1 MKWKIRFTF
10 IIEHFRANVFGPHCS
25 TQATNHWLA
34 KTYMG
39 INYIKENNVYHYS
52 VKKKKIP
59 MSEHCKCMH
68 ARQTITYVWNSV
80 ELSRKVTKWYCMIKI
95 SYQNWLFQNHRWL
108 DVLTVVHFFR
118 DSYDKWKGWS
128 MKC

>member
-52 VKKKKIP
+52 VKKKKYQCQ
-59 MSEHCKCMH
+59 STVSACMLVKQLH
-68 ARQTITYVWNSV
+68 TYGTQLNSV
-80 ELSRKVTKWYCMIKI
+80 EKSLNGIA
-95 SYQNWLFQNHRWL
+95 
-108 DVLTVVHFFR
+108 
-118 DSYDKWKGWS
+118 
-128 MKC
+128 